1 MKKIAIALLLVV
13 PGVMFAQKEVKPN
26 INKAIS
32 SLRAGKYDEAKS
44 MIDLATTYEKTMND
58 SKTWFYRGIIYGA
71 LDTTSTY
78 KSTEN
83 LALISAESFKKASDL
98 SGGKTSSLL
107 LTDPSSPLG
116 TLSYDMARDA
126 ISNRYLVNG
135 DKLFN
140 SEDYKGALVQFE
152 KGITFK
158 ADSTLYQYAGFAAYN
173 ADERDK
179 AVQYL
184 MAYANAG
191 GRNSQAITMPALI
204 AYEDQKFD
212 KSLEASRAALKLIP
226 GQKDMKAVELN
237 SLIQL
242 QKYDEAAALLENNL
256 KANPND
262 AQGHYLL
269 GVLNSELKKFD
280 VAKGNFENALKI
292 DPKHFDSSLALARL
306 HYMDAKVIKDEM
318 NALGISAAD
327 KKKKFELDSKYLAKL
342 KEILPYWERTEK
354 INPNDQNVLDGL
366 YTIYGD
372 LDMQD
377 QLSRIEKRYKDLG
390 LE

>member
-1 MKKIAIALLLVV
+1 MKKIAIALFLVV
-13 PGVMFAQKEVKPN
+13 PGMVFAQKEVKPN
-26 INKAIS
+26 INKAMT
-32 SLRAGKYDEAKS
+32 SLKAGKYDEAKS
-44 MIDLATTYEKTMND
+44 MIDAATTYEKTMNEG
-58 SKTWFYRGIIYGA
+58 KTWFYRGIIYGA
-71 LDTTSTY
+71 LDTTSAY

-83 LALISAESFKKASDL
+83 LASIAAESLKKANEL
-98 SGGKTSSLL
+98 SGGKAN
-107 LTDPSSPLG
+107 
-116 TLSYDMARDA
+116 SYFISDA
-126 ISNRYLVNG
+126 NGIQLYDQLVGGISQRYLVNG

-140 SEDYKGALVQFE
+140 SEDYKGALIQFE

-158 ADSTLYQYAGFAAYN
+158 ADTTFYQYAGFAAYN
-173 ADERDK
+173 AEERDK

-184 MAYANAG
+184 LDYTRNG
-191 GRNSQAITMPALI
+191 GRNPQAISMPALI
-204 AYEDQKFD
+204 AYEDQKYE
-212 KSLEASRAALKLIP
+212 KSLEAAREVLKITP
-226 GQKDMKAVELN
+226 QHKDMKAVELN

-242 QKYDEAAALLENNL
+242 QKYDEAAALLESNL

-280 VAKGNFENALKI
+280 VAKGNFESALKI
-292 DPKHFDSSLALARL
+292 DPKHFDSALALARL
-306 HYMDAKVIKDEM
+306 NYQDAKVIKDEM

-342 KEILPYWERTEK
+342 KEVLPYWERAEK

-372 LDMQD
+372 LDNQE
-377 QLSRIEKRYKDLG
+377 QLKRIEKRYKDLG
-390 LE
+390 IE

>member
-1 MKKIAIALLLVV
+1 MMKKIAIALFLVV
-13 PGVMFAQKEVKPN
+13 PGMVFAQKEVKPN
-26 INKAIS
+26 INKAMT
-32 SLRAGKYDEAKS
+32 SLKAGKYDEAKS
-44 MIDLATTYEKTMND
+44 MIDAATTYEKTMNEG
-58 SKTWFYRGIIYGA
+58 KTWFYRGIIYGA
-71 LDTTSTY
+71 LDTTSAY

-83 LALISAESFKKASDL
+83 LASIAAESLKKADEL
-98 SGGKTSSLL
+98 SGGKANAYFISDANGIQLYDQLVGGISQ
-107 LTDPSSPLG
+107 
-116 TLSYDMARDA
+116 SYL
-126 ISNRYLVNG
+126 IKG

-140 SEDYKGALVQFE
+140 SEDYKGALIQFE

-158 ADSTLYQYAGFAAYN
+158 ADSTFYQYAGFAAYN
-173 ADERDK
+173 AEERDK

-184 MAYANAG
+184 LDYARVG
-191 GRNSQAITMPALI
+191 GRNQQAVTMPALI

-212 KSLEASRAALKLIP
+212 KSLEASRAALKILP
-226 GQKDMKAVELN
+226 SNKDMKTVELN

-242 QKYDEAAALLENNL
+242 QKYDEAAALLESNL
-256 KANPND
+256 KTNPND
-262 AQGHYLL
+262 AQGYYLL

-280 VAKGNFENALKI
+280 LAKGNFESALKI
-292 DPKHFDSSLALARL
+292 DPKHFDAALALARL
-306 HYMDAKVIKDEM
+306 NYQDAKVIKDEM

-342 KEILPYWERTEK
+342 KEILPYWERAEK

-372 LDMQD
+372 LDNQE
-377 QLSRIEKRYKDLG
+377 QLKRIEKRYKDLG

>member
-1 MKKIAIALLLVV
+1 MKKIAIALFLVV
-13 PGVMFAQKEVKPN
+13 PGMVFAQKEVKPN
-26 INKAIS
+26 INKAMT
-32 SLRAGKYDEAKS
+32 SLKAGKYDEAKS
-44 MIDLATTYEKTMND
+44 MIDAATTYEKTMND
-58 SKTWFYRGIIYGA
+58 GKTWFYRGIIYGA
-71 LDTTSTY
+71 LDTTSAY

-83 LALISAESFKKASDL
+83 LAAIAAESLKKADEL
-98 SGGKTSSLL
+98 SGGKASSYFISDANGMQLY
-107 LTDPSSPLG
+107 DP
-116 TLSYDMARDA
+116 
-126 ISNRYLVNG
+126 LVNGISQSYLIKG

-158 ADSTLYQYAGFAAYN
+158 ADTTFYQYAGFAAYN
-173 ADERDK
+173 AEERDK

-184 MAYANAG
+184 LDYTRNG
-191 GRNSQAITMPALI
+191 GRNQQAISMPALI
-204 AYEDQKFD
+204 AYEDQKYE
-212 KSLEASRAALKLIP
+212 KSLEAAREVLKIVP
-226 GQKDMKAVELN
+226 QHKDMKAVELN

-242 QKYDEAAALLENNL
+242 QKYDEAAALLESSL
-256 KANPND
+256 KSNPND
-262 AQGHYLL
+262 AQGYYLL

-280 VAKGNFENALKI
+280 LAKGNFESALKI
-292 DPKHFDSSLALARL
+292 DPKHFDSALALARL
-306 HYMDAKVIKDEM
+306 NYQDAKVIKDEM

-342 KEILPYWERTEK
+342 KEVLPYWERAEK

-372 LDMQD
+372 LDNQE
-377 QLSRIEKRYKDLG
+377 QLKRIEKRYKDLG